1 MDESEEAG
9 SELIETGGDPS
20 ELLELEEE
28 GFDEMAFF
36 VEPPIDKPRM
46 HKAANRPSA
55 RRLSSLSFSIGL
67 LYKQFCCLKKLL
79 RNFLFQAHTDP
90 ESVDESLSIVLP
102 AQVIHSVND
111 CVNTLCWQTIQQEVQ
126 VLVVLPDNLT
136 VSARCFYQVTV
147 FDTKLTSIQPQKSHE
162 NRQFQAF
169 SVFIQAVFATQ
180 MKINRPACR
189 GK

>member
-55 RRLSSLSFSIGL
+55 RRLSSLSLVLACYINSFAASRNYCEISCSIRIPIL
-67 LYKQFCCLKKLL
+67 NPLM
-79 RNFLFQAHTDP
+79 NP
-90 ESVDESLSIVLP
+90 
-102 AQVIHSVND
+102 
-111 CVNTLCWQTIQQEVQ
+111 
-126 VLVVLPDNLT
+126 
-136 VSARCFYQVTV
+136 
-147 FDTKLTSIQPQKSHE
+147 
-162 NRQFQAF
+162 
-169 SVFIQAVFATQ
+169 
-180 MKINRPACR
+180 
-189 GK
+189 